1 MFDWVAPMFLKVVKI
16 LLIYVVAFLAFG
28 GMLHLWDTMK

>member
-1 MFDWVAPMFLKVVKI
+1 MFDWVAPMFLKVVRI

-28 GMLHLWDTMK
+28 GVLHLLDIMK